1 MFILFFCVS
10 VLWMVLLEAVASPS
24 TSRAVACPT
33 PGPVTA
39 DLDVVDCAHL
49 YLMVTADNVTI
60 AIQRATGSINISSD
74 RPGTTVRMLDS
85 SVSGSLKLRGSHV
98 VLEVRRSTMVGTD
111 VLICTG
117 SRNIS
122 IAVFDSSLTG
132 AVVASI
138 VSDVV
143 GGFIVISNS
152 SITATK
158 YAAIPAG
165 RFRPSGAVFDAFLG

>member
-1 MFILFFCVS
+1 
-10 VLWMVLLEAVASPS
+10 
-24 TSRAVACPT
+24 
-33 PGPVTA
+33 
-39 DLDVVDCAHL
+39 
-49 YLMVTADNVTI
+49 
-60 AIQRATGSINISSD
+60 
-74 RPGTTVRMLDS
+74 MLDS
-85 SVSGSLKLRGSHV
+85 SVSGSLKSHV
-98 VLEVRRSTMVGTD
+98 ALEVRRSTMVGTD

-117 SRNIS
+117 SARNIS